1 MRRASAAVLLVLAGM
16 LLACGACGPQSGAR
30 PLKEVRKKTAAL
42 RSHVLLEL
50 AGRVHFPHCDKR
62 PTPQYPCGLLA
73 ERATERALLAACAE
87 QPECVRQGIAR
98 LFGQV
103 QELADSLDVSEIAVL
118 ARCGPRCRDLK
129 ALELEVIRTAAA
141 HAEQRARAAF
151 VRADDAEREGIERE
165 REELA
170 PFLAQ
175 KKLRDDNLDE
185 LLHVQARDVA
195 ESERDGASLPHT
207 SLCVHA
213 EECGSSADCMRFSGA
228 EVGICQKE

>member
-1 MRRASAAVLLVLAGM
+1 MLRAPAAVFLVLAGT

-42 RSHVLLEL
+42 RSSVLREL
-50 AGRVHFPHCDKR
+50 ARRVHFPHCDQR
-62 PTPQYPCGLLA
+62 PTPQYSCGLST
-73 ERATERALLAACAE
+73 ERATERALLAACGE

-103 QELADSLDVSEIAVL
+103 GVLAESLDVNETAVL

-129 ALELEVIRTAAA
+129 ALELEVIRTAAT

-151 VRADDAEREGIERE
+151 LRADDAEREGIERE

-175 KKLRDDNLDE
+175 KKLRDDNLDA
-185 LLHVQARDVA
+185 LLRAQARDVA

-207 SLCVHA
+207 NLCVHA
-213 EECGSSADCMRFSGA
+213 EECGPSAGCMHFSGT
-228 EVGICQKE
+228 EVGMCQKE